1 MVAAPQTI
9 KASITDNLG
18 DVKAAMMKRGEKD
31 ENYLT
36 ATLANIMKE
45 TGGANKSEDLSGY
58 AKTDNSKIKEIFGD
72 RVKNM
77 SDSQLNS
84 VKSNQ
89 QTFAETVYGG
99 EYGRKNLGNIEPGDG
114 WKYRGRGYVQ
124 LTGKANYAA
133 ASQAIFGDDTL
144 VKDPDLVTQNSKVA
158 AEVTAW
164 FMERGKKKLANKLGI
179 SENKTTR
186 DEAALLATSVIANR
200 DARDAG
206 THIQKKLES
215 VMGSMNS
222 KEIRNIKPT
231 ENNKASATSGTT
243 DSRNTS
249 DARSVGNTNT
259 NTNNDRSTGSI
270 SSKSSTDALSLL
282 DFDSKGTGQRGNFLA
297 LNNDIKDKVL
307 AAAKEYNDLTGS
319 KLKINSGRRSFQ
331 EQDILRKDWESG
343 KSQIYAAPAGTSNH
357 ETGRAIDIQQGA
369 NRDAVAITALNR
381 QGLSQTVPDDPVHFQ
396 AKDGGVFKGASTGY
410 NITAHETE
418 AVIPLDEN
426 GVSKQPLNT
435 AMFPRDDEP
444 MKIMIAFMQ
453 KTNDKYDQMIDL
465 LSASVDNSDKLVAAT
480 S

>member
-36 ATLANIMKE
+36 ATLANIIKE
-45 TGGANKSEDLSGY
+45 TGGANKPEDLSGY

-124 LTGKANYAA
+124 ITGKANYAA

-144 VKDPDLVTQNSKVA
+144 VKDPDLITQNSKVA

-319 KLKINSGRRSFQ
+319 KLKVNSGRRSFE
-331 EQDILRKDWESG
+331 EQDKLRKDWESG

-369 NRDAVAITALNR
+369 SRDAVAITALNR

-396 AKDGGVFKGASTGY
+396 AKDGGVFKGPSTGY
-410 NITAHETE
+410 DVTMHKNE
-418 AVIPLDEN
+418 AVVPLDEN

-435 AMFPRDDEP
+435 AMFPRDD
-444 MKIMIAFMQ
+444 
-453 KTNDKYDQMIDL
+453 
-465 LSASVDNSDKLVAAT
+465 
-480 S
+480 